1 MPRGNRETYIVI
13 RQTKPKF
20 GQSEFFSL
28 VSRRRRWTSASRLVG
43 SICVC
48 PGADAQRPICSFA
61 RPDVSL
67 VHIQVRTL
75 LIRTLLVPIRTL
87 LLRPKSKVGLKGP
100 VHGERIDSPARGACG
115 RACRLAS
122 RAGCIRTPHSTDS
135 ECPRTNRYPLHLCLS
150 PRRARPGVFERFT
163 GTVPVFTGCE
173 VLLCDP

>member
-1 MPRGNRETYIVI
+1 MDVGEPPRGEHLRMPWCGCSATDLQL
-13 RQTKPKF
+13 RQTRCEPCPYTSKDVPPYKDPPCPK
-20 GQSEFFSL
+20 L
-28 VSRRRRWTSASRLVG
+28 
-43 SICVC
+43 
-48 PGADAQRPICSFA
+48 
-61 RPDVSL
+61 
-67 VHIQVRTL
+67 
-75 LIRTLLVPIRTL
+75 PIRTL

-135 ECPRTNRYPLHLCLS
+135 ECPRTTRYPLHLCLS

>member
-1 MPRGNRETYIVI
+1 MDVGEPPRGEQLRMPWCGCSATDLQL
-13 RQTKPKF
+13 RQTRCEP
-20 GQSEFFSL
+20 
-28 VSRRRRWTSASRLVG
+28 
-43 SICVC
+43 C
-48 PGADAQRPICSFA
+48 P
-61 RPDVSL
+61 V

-122 RAGCIRTPHSTDS
+122 RAGCMPGLYACIRTPHSTDS
-135 ECPRTNRYPLHLCLS
+135 DASPSVREPIAIHYTCVCP
-150 PRRARPGVFERFT
+150 PGVFERFT